1 MIDAKDEEHAAGN
14 SESNSAL
21 KEDADD
27 VVGEEG
33 EEDDVV
39 DKLNKARS
47 EAVENYDRYLR
58 TAAELDNFRKRAVR
72 MRAESREETLRDLL
86 LQIAPLLPFYDIDP
100 NKVQFVGT
108 GVWDNEVFFYEPS
121 LQNSIFPGIS
131 EKKRK
136 NYMNNYYARY
146 KKQPSRTITI
156 PYDLMGIIEHIINNK
171 LNLEDVNK
179 LLNNNLTTFDGID
192 GQFRFNNNII
202 NRKLDVLKIANGKA
216 NLFIKSQ

>member
-1 MIDAKDEEHAAGN
+1 
-14 SESNSAL
+14 
-21 KEDADD
+21 
-27 VVGEEG
+27 
-33 EEDDVV
+33 
-39 DKLNKARS
+39 
-47 EAVENYDRYLR
+47 
-58 TAAELDNFRKRAVR
+58 
-72 MRAESREETLRDLL
+72 
-86 LQIAPLLPFYDIDP
+86 
-100 NKVQFVGT
+100 
-108 GVWDNEVFFYEPS
+108 
-121 LQNSIFPGIS
+121 
-131 EKKRK
+131 
-136 NYMNNYYARY
+136 MNNYYARY